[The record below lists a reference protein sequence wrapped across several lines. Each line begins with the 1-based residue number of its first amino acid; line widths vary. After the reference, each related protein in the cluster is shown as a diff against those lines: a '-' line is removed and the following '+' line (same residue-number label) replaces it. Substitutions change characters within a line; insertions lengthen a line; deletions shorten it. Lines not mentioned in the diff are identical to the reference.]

1 MNNLIALSKK
11 DHDAVIEK
19 IAELL
24 IKEHHINLDE
34 ITVIPT
40 ATVSQLTGLSP
51 KTVQRR
57 FPITELSKQKQGVIL
72 KTLREFLARNTRPPA
87 A

>member
-57 FPITELSKQKQGVIL
+57 FPITELSKQKQGVLL

>member
-24 IKEHHINLDE
+24 IKEHHIDLDE

>member
-24 IKEHHINLDE
+24 IKEHHIDLDE

-40 ATVSQLTGLSP
+40 ATVSQLIGLSP